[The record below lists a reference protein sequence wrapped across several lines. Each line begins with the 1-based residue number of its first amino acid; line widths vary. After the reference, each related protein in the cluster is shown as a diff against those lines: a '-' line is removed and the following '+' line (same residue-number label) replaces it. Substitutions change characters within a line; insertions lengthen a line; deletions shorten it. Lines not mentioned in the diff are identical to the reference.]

1 MSNKIDSI
9 VIREGTTGCLKMIY
23 LPEYCQEYRGLQS
36 TALIKRSTTTVDILK
51 ASVNRLIGARESG
64 NEMILSKICKNTSK
78 GKSAHV
84 VQIPKL
90 G

>member
-9 VIREGTTGCLKMIY
+9 VIRESTTGCLKLIY

-64 NEMILSKICKNTSK
+64 NEMILSEICKNTSN

-84 VQIPKL
+84 LQIPKL